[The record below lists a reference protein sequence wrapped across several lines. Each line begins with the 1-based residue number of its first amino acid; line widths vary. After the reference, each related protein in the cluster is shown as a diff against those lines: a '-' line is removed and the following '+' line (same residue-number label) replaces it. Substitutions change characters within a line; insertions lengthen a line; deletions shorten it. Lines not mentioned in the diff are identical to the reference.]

1 MFVGGAAHVSQKVE
15 ALWSAIGDARPIK
28 DQWFR
33 VLGAGGWGGAWV
45 SEWPDAAA
53 AAAAQCKYFTLR
65 PKLFFFF
72 FFAGTKTKSE
82 A

>member
-1 MFVGGAAHVSQKVE
+1 MFVGGAAHVSRKVE

-28 DQWFR
+28 DPWFR
-33 VLGAGGWGGAWV
+33 VLGGGGWGGAWV
-45 SEWPDAAA
+45 SEWPDTA

-72 FFAGTKTKSE
+72 FAGTKTKSE